1 MVITGSSR
9 GLGRG
14 FAAAAAAEGASVI
27 VNGTN
32 EAALN
37 ETAEA
42 IRAAGGNVAAVPGS
56 VAEPAVAEAL
66 VETCVE
72 RFGGIDVIVNNA
84 GIVRDRTLLKMT
96 VAEWDAVIEVH
107 LRGAFLCTQQA
118 ALAMREAGGGHIIQV
133 ISASGL
139 VGGFGQG
146 NYAAAKEGMIGLMR
160 TALLEFSRFNIRNN
174 ALWPIGQ
181 TDMTQVVFERA
192 RAAAAQQGEPA
203 PDPVAM
209 GFGTP
214 EEVAGQASALD
225 AEPAAG
231 LDWPNHPSGAV
242 RFSVRTPPSSL
253 RGIVDRLDPGW
264 RYLAQFG
271 VGEVTVAADAVGLEE
286 LEELR
291 GRAESLGGALVML
304 DAPASVARAFDPWG
318 TPPPSVE
325 IQRRVVN
332 LFDPGRR
339 INRGILPGRI

>member
-1 MVITGSSR
+1 MARLAGKRMVITGSSR

-14 FAAAAAAEGASVI
+14 FAAASAAAGASVI

-32 EAALN
+32 ETVLS

-42 IRAAGGNVAAVPGS
+42 IRAAGGKVVAVPGS
-56 VAEPAVAEAL
+56 VAEPAVAKAL
-66 VETCVE
+66 VRTCVE
-72 RFGGIDVIVNNA
+72 RFGGIDVMVNNA

-96 VAEWDAVIEVH
+96 AEEWDAVIEVH

-139 VGGFGQG
+139 SGGFGQG

-192 RAAAAQQGEPA
+192 RAAAAQQGEPP

-214 EEVAGQASALD
+214 DEV
-225 AEPAAG
+225 AAG
-231 LDWPNHPSGAV
+231 LVWLASDGAAHFNGQILTFNGRKTGLWTHPAERHAAFRDAPWSADDLDAYYKNIQPLPV
-242 RFSVRTPPSSL
+242 NAPVRTPP
-253 RGIVDRLDPGW
+253 
-264 RYLAQFG
+264 
-271 VGEVTVAADAVGLEE
+271 
-286 LEELR
+286 
-291 GRAESLGGALVML
+291 GGK
-304 DAPASVARAFDPWG
+304 
-318 TPPPSVE
+318 
-325 IQRRVVN
+325 
-332 LFDPGRR
+332 
-339 INRGILPGRI
+339 

>member
-42 IRAAGGNVAAVPGS
+42 IRAGGGDVAAVPGS

-66 VETCVE
+66 VQTCVE
-72 RFGGIDVIVNNA
+72 RFGGIDVMVNNA

-96 VAEWDAVIEVH
+96 VAEWDAVIQVH

-192 RAAAAQQGEPA
+192 RAAAAQQGEPPSGSGGHGLWHPRGGGIGA
-203 PDPVAM
+203 RLAGQRWRRPLQRPDSHLQWPQDRPVDPP
-209 GFGTP
+209 GGTP
-214 EEVAGQASALD
+214 RLLSRCALD
-225 AEPAAG
+225 A
-231 LDWPNHPSGAV
+231 
-242 RFSVRTPPSSL
+242 R
-253 RGIVDRLDPGW
+253 
-264 RYLAQFG
+264 
-271 VGEVTVAADAVGLEE
+271 
-286 LEELR
+286 
-291 GRAESLGGALVML
+291 
-304 DAPASVARAFDPWG
+304 
-318 TPPPSVE
+318 
-325 IQRRVVN
+325 
-332 LFDPGRR
+332 
-339 INRGILPGRI
+339 